1 MEKFVQSTD
10 YDPNWQQR
18 YRQSTPNKPS
28 EYGKSGFGF
37 VKGIKSMIRA
47 GMGQA
52 ESRLEAARK
61 TKKRSKSLQ
70 RNIRLRRELLG
81 RDPNTLD

>member
-1 MEKFVQSTD
+1 
-10 YDPNWQQR
+10 
-18 YRQSTPNKPS
+18 
-28 EYGKSGFGF
+28 
-37 VKGIKSMIRA
+37 MIRA
-47 GMGQA
+47 GMGTV

-70 RNIRLRRELLG
+70 RNIRIRRELLG